1 MSLDLLSKIDLV
13 LEWLYL
19 HSGENPT
26 FNAINKGITNYA
38 IEEGEVDDC
47 LKKLHKDGFLYFMAQ
62 NGLVVDYYHRAHN
75 FLISFDGKYFWET
88 TKGYRENTI
97 RLNANVEAMD
107 ALRER
112 TERNEGLIVSWTRN
126 LAERTADLT
135 FWTRLVAIGAIGL
148 VVWEVIAFFLKP
160 TH

>member
-47 LKKLHKDGFLYFMAQ
+47 LKKLHK
-62 NGLVVDYYHRAHN
+62 
-75 FLISFDGKYFWET
+75 T
-88 TKGYRENTI
+88 
-97 RLNANVEAMD
+97 
-107 ALRER
+107 
-112 TERNEGLIVSWTRN
+112 
-126 LAERTADLT
+126 
-135 FWTRLVAIGAIGL
+135 
-148 VVWEVIAFFLKP
+148 
-160 TH
+160 